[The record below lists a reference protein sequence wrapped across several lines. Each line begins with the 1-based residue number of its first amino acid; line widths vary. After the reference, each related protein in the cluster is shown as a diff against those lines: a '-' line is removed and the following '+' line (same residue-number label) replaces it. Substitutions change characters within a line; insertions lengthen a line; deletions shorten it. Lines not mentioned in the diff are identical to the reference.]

1 MEITRLFISDVSA
14 DVLAMS
20 VSALRLFCLTYFI
33 RWLSFATQ
41 SYMLA
46 IEKPLPA
53 SIISVS
59 TALIFPLILI
69 VVLWPLGLTGL
80 WLNLTG
86 TSVLAAVLSIVIL
99 WRSRRERSQPDAAED

>member
-1 MEITRLFISDVSA
+1 
-14 DVLAMS
+14 MS

-53 SIISVS
+53 SIILVS